1 MDHRRL
7 VPRTDQ
13 VLADPRLAAAEQRL
27 GRAAVRAAVRAA
39 QQRARDGGLA
49 PEQVADAAVAALPAR
64 AASMGPVINATE
76 VLLHANLGRR
86 RSSAGAAAA
95 AMLAARPDRP
105 GAAKLLERNGLIRS
119 VRLGARC
126 A

>member
-1 MDHRRL
+1 M
-7 VPRTDQ
+7 
-13 VLADPRLAAAEQRL
+13 
-27 GRAAVRAAVRAA
+27 RAAFPASAALSTKERRPLAGKTA
-39 QQRARDGGLA
+39 PRPCARWPA
-49 PEQVADAAVAALPAR
+49 PEQVADAALPAR
-64 AASMGPVINATE
+64 AASMGPVINATD

-95 AMLAARPDRP
+95 AMLAARPDRL
-105 GAAKLLERNGLIRS
+105 GAAEPLERNGLIRS